1 VIEWTEVM
9 ASSKQFQN
17 RSATLAQKWQQ
28 LWRNPSAVSA
38 IASLG
43 AHGLLFLALPF
54 LPDTAIKAT
63 EPEIRRS
70 VEVMELT
77 PEEQKRLPDF
87 STLPPIEL
95 PPLAQPPKPGESEPF
110 SFSDLPKPPSNLPQP
125 SDSLL
130 APPPLPIFIPPIPPP
145 TQLPYRIE
153 IPTTPPVA
161 ASPQPSPSPEAT
173 ETPQPNPTA
182 APEEIPPV
190 EDGLETPQAN
200 AETPEQPSPT
210 PRSEEQIQQDL
221 VARQQ
226 ELREL
231 YTYNPS
237 GTSVEDGNI
246 AFGTWFREVFGK
258 DYGEGDAKPLQ
269 AETTAEY
276 PKLACPLKQ
285 SPRAVV
291 GVVVDAANNIVGE
304 PKVLQSSG
312 YRLFNQ
318 EALKVVES
326 YEFGNSSGKEQ
337 AYLLGVKFEYS
348 EEVCPPGFTP
358 APTG

>member
-1 VIEWTEVM
+1 M

-17 RSATLAQKWQQ
+17 RSASLGQRWRQ

-54 LPDTAIKAT
+54 LPDTASKAT

-70 VEVMELT
+70 VEVVELT

-87 STLPPIEL
+87 STLAPIEL
-95 PPLAQPPKPGESEPF
+95 PPLAQPPKLEDSDPF
-110 SFSDLPKPPSNLPQP
+110 SFSDLPKPSSNLPQP
-125 SDSLL
+125 AESFL
-130 APPPLPIFIPPIPPP
+130 APPPPLPIFIPPITPP

-153 IPTTPPVA
+153 IPTAPPVA

-173 ETPQPNPTA
+173 ETPQPSPTTS
-182 APEEIPPV
+182 PEEIPPV
-190 EDGLETPQAN
+190 AVEDGPETPQTN
-200 AETPEQPSPT
+200 AQAPEQPSPP
-210 PRSEEQIQQDL
+210 PRTEEQIQQDL

-246 AFGTWFREVFGK
+246 AFGTWFREAFGK
-258 DYGEGDAKPLQ
+258 DYGEGDTKPIQ

-291 GVVVDAANNIVGE
+291 GVVVDAENNIVGE

-326 YEFGNSSGKEQ
+326 YEFENSTGKEQ